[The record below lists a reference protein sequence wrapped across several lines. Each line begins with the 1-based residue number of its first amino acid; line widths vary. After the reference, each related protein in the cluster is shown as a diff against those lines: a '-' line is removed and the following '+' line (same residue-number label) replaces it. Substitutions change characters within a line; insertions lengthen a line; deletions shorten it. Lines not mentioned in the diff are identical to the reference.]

1 MTRRDLQSALASLLA
16 GAPADPDALARHIA
30 SHFDLRSL
38 SLRAADK
45 LMMTLFALEDLV
57 IAAKDPELTHLWAAE
72 AMAAHSEPDFDI
84 SVGPDEDPIPF

>member
-1 MTRRDLQSALASLLA
+1 MTCGDLQSALASLLA
-16 GAPADPDALARHIA
+16 GAPADPEALARHLA

-57 IAAKDPELTHLWAAE
+57 VEAKHPELAHSWALE
-72 AMAAHSEPDFDI
+72 AMATSSEPDFRIPD
-84 SVGPDEDPIPF
+84 GTDEDPIPF